1 MEVRW
6 IAIVVIRLAEY
17 PERIGILSLGA
28 YVLWSTD
35 WFNRMIY
42 FAGPRAAVSDYA
54 REEWRFEHRLWK
66 CERRD
71 ARIRASQRGGDD
83 MIAKG
88 ERAPEFEG
96 TLADGKQLRLRDFR
110 GRRHIILYFFPKD
123 FTPGCTK
130 EACSFRDR
138 RAEIAALDAEI
149 VGVSL
154 DTPEKHASFA
164 EKYQLPYPLISD
176 RSAAIATAFGVS
188 RLGGWLP
195 TKRVTFVIDKQGV
208 VQKVIQSE
216 FSIDM
221 HINEALETLRSL
233 QGA

>member
-1 MEVRW
+1 
-6 IAIVVIRLAEY
+6 
-17 PERIGILSLGA
+17 
-28 YVLWSTD
+28 
-35 WFNRMIY
+35 
-42 FAGPRAAVSDYA
+42 
-54 REEWRFEHRLWK
+54 
-66 CERRD
+66 
-71 ARIRASQRGGDD
+71 

-96 TLADGKQLRLRDFR
+96 TLAGGKQLRLRDFR

-123 FTPGCTK
+123 FTPGCTR

-138 RAEIAALDAEI
+138 RTEVAGLDAEI

-154 DTPEKHASFA
+154 DTPEKHEAFA
-164 EKYQLPYPLISD
+164 QKYQLPYPLVSD
-176 RSAAIATAFGVS
+176 RSGAIASAFGVA

-208 VQKVIQSE
+208 VQHVIQSE

-221 HINEALETLRSL
+221 HIDEALETLRRL
-233 QGA
+233 QAA

>member
-1 MEVRW
+1 
-6 IAIVVIRLAEY
+6 
-17 PERIGILSLGA
+17 
-28 YVLWSTD
+28 
-35 WFNRMIY
+35 
-42 FAGPRAAVSDYA
+42 
-54 REEWRFEHRLWK
+54 
-66 CERRD
+66 
-71 ARIRASQRGGDD
+71 

-96 TLADGKQLRLRDFR
+96 TLAGGKQLRLRDFR

-123 FTPGCTK
+123 FTPGCTR

-138 RAEIAALDAEI
+138 RAEVAGLDAEI

-164 EKYQLPYPLISD
+164 EKYQLPYPLVSD
-176 RSAAIATAFGVS
+176 RSGAIASAFGVA

-208 VQKVIQSE
+208 VQHVIQSE

-221 HINEALETLRSL
+221 HIDEALDTLRRL
-233 QGA
+233 QAA

>member
-1 MEVRW
+1 
-6 IAIVVIRLAEY
+6 
-17 PERIGILSLGA
+17 
-28 YVLWSTD
+28 
-35 WFNRMIY
+35 
-42 FAGPRAAVSDYA
+42 
-54 REEWRFEHRLWK
+54 
-66 CERRD
+66 
-71 ARIRASQRGGDD
+71 
-83 MIAKG
+83 MIAVG

-96 TLADGKQLRLRDFR
+96 TLAGGKQLRLRDFR
-110 GRRHIILYFFPKD
+110 GRRHVILYFFPKD
-123 FTPGCTK
+123 FTPGCTR

-138 RAEIAALDAEI
+138 RAEVAGLDAEI

-154 DTPEKHASFA
+154 DTPEKHAAFA

-208 VQKVIQSE
+208 VQRVIQSE

-221 HINEALETLRSL
+221 HIDEALATLQQL

>member
-1 MEVRW
+1 
-6 IAIVVIRLAEY
+6 
-17 PERIGILSLGA
+17 
-28 YVLWSTD
+28 
-35 WFNRMIY
+35 MIT
-42 FAGPRAAVSDYA
+42 
-54 REEWRFEHRLWK
+54 
-66 CERRD
+66 
-71 ARIRASQRGGDD
+71 
-83 MIAKG
+83 KG
-88 ERAPEFEG
+88 EQAPEFQG
-96 TLADGKQLRLRDFR
+96 SLASGKQLRLRDFH

-221 HINEALETLRSL
+221 HIDEAIETLRRL